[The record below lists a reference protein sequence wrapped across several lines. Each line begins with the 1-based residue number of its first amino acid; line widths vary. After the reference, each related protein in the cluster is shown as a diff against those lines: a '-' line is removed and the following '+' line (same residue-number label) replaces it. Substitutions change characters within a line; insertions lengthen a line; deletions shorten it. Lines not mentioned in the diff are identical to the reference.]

1 LGWGAWLG
9 FAVCE
14 LGWRPCDFWHS
25 SPAEL
30 AAIATYLR
38 DKASGLDASTVAQL
52 RAQLGEQHGT

>member
-1 LGWGAWLG
+1 
-9 FAVCE
+9 VCE
-14 LGWRPCDFWHS
+14 LGWRPCDFWQS